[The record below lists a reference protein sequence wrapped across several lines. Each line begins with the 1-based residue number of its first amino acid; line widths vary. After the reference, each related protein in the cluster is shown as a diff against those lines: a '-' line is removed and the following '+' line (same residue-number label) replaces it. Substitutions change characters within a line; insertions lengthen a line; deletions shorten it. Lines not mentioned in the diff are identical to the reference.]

1 MKKFFKAIG
10 LVFDSILFLSIGAV
24 IGALVFYAYM
34 GYSHDLSKSVRVPN
48 LKGMSVAK
56 AVKALKNCGLVPK
69 VRGKVCGKVIGTYPS
84 ADTEVKKGRKVE
96 IYCIETTMKELA
108 NMLVGIPFKYVAD
121 TMLNLGL
128 SYEVSRLPYPGGEG
142 KVLGA
147 VYTNGKMFLLVGE
160 KYTRK
165 FFVVGDYRGIDLKEA
180 ETQLKKSGFPF
191 RVEGSG
197 KKVIDQFPQPG
208 SVWDSVVLITG

>member
-1 MKKFFKAIG
+1 MKRLFKIIG
-10 LVFDSILFLSIGAV
+10 LVFDSIFFLSIGAV
-24 IGALVFYAYM
+24 IGALAFYAYM
-34 GYSHDLSKSVRVPN
+34 GYSHDLSKSVRVPD
-48 LKGMSVAK
+48 LRGMSVTK
-56 AVKALKNCGLVPK
+56 AVKILKDYDLVPDVK
-69 VRGKVCGKVIGTYPS
+69 GKVCGKVIGTYPS
-84 ADTEVKKGRKVE
+84 ADTEVKRGRRVE

-108 NMLVGIPFKYVAD
+108 NMLVGIPFRYVAD

-147 VYTNGKMFLLVGE
+147 VYMNGKMFLLVGE
-160 KYTRK
+160 RYSRK

-180 ETQLKKSGFPF
+180 ESRLKKSGYPF
-191 RVEGSG
+191 RVEGTG